1 MQPEQI
7 SKTNPY
13 KTPDDVAMEQYAQ
26 LTADN
31 QKKVNRFVA
40 HLKAMQCIRAS

>member
-7 SKTNPY
+7 NKIIDC

-26 LTADN
+26 LTAEN
-31 QKKVNRFVA
+31 QEKVNRFVA
-40 HLKAMQCIRAS
+40 HLKAVQCIRAS

>member
-7 SKTNPY
+7 KKTIPC

-26 LTADN
+26 LTAEN
-31 QKKVNRFVA
+31 QEKVNRFVA